1 MIFLRYL
8 YQRSM
13 VLYAT
18 LLMGISLTF
27 FSRILPVIW
36 IIFGTGVVFLSF
48 SYMYRLARRW
58 SSLPEKIFRKK
69 VFWTALWVRVAYV
82 LFSYVFFTIMTGLP
96 FEFDAGDARLYDWE
110 GARLADFF
118 LAGNFDV
125 GALTYL
131 DKLSSQGIVTLIGIV
146 YAITFDS
153 IIAFRIVNSLLGAW
167 VCVMVYDITVRSF
180 GEKAAKISAIMAVV
194 APPLIYHCGL
204 HLKEAVIVFL
214 VVFFINTG
222 DRLLRGKHLRL
233 KEVILFGG
241 VAVLMFFFRNALA
254 VVLILSFMTAL
265 LLTSGRVGPIFK
277 RFAIAFVAALFVT
290 VFFSVD
296 LAPEVMEETSRYLGY
311 SSSHIEAHMRLYA
324 ARGNKLA
331 TMASQVVFAPLAFIG
346 PLPTLV
352 NTHQDNAAMMA
363 GALFFRNV
371 LGFFMVAGILLM
383 VKHNKW
389 RNHVFLLAVFFSWL
403 FVLAN
408 SGFAL
413 QERFH
418 LILVPI
424 IIIFSGGLIVS
435 ANQKMLKYFSMYLV
449 FIGAV
454 IFAWNT
460 FKLAGRGLI

>member
-1 MIFLRYL
+1 MKYI
-8 YQRSM
+8 YQRSLL
-13 VLYAT
+13 LYI
-18 LLMGISLTF
+18 LLLTITSSLF

-69 VFWTALWVRVAYV
+69 VFWTALWIRVGYV
-82 LFSYVFFTIMTGLP
+82 LFSYVFFTIMTGSP
-96 FEFDAGDARLYDWE
+96 FEFESADARFYDWE

-118 LAGNFDV
+118 LSGNFNV
-125 GALTYL
+125 GSLTYAE
-131 DKLSSQGIVTLIGIV
+131 KLSSYGILTLIGVV
-146 YAITFDS
+146 YAMSFDS

-167 VCVMVYDITVRSF
+167 VCVMVYDIAVRSF

-194 APPLIYHCGL
+194 APPLTYHCGL

-222 DRLLRGKHLRL
+222 DRLLRGKYMRL
-233 KEVILFGG
+233 KDVLLFGG
-241 VAVLMFFFRNALA
+241 VAVLIFFFRNALA
-254 VVLILSFMTAL
+254 VVLILSYMTAL

-277 RFAIAFVAALFVT
+277 RFAIVSAAAIFLM
-290 VFFSVD
+290 VFFSAD

-311 SSSHIEAHMRLYA
+311 SSSHIEGHMRLYA

-352 NTHQDNAAMMA
+352 NTNQDNAAMMA

-435 ANQKMLKYFSMYLV
+435 ANQKMLRYFSMYLV

-454 IFAWNT
+454 IFAWNA